1 MTTHSIDIF
10 LPIFFSV
17 EITDL
22 GPAAITAIVQ
32 HISFS
37 DFKDN
42 RSAPPSDTSSSNEF
56 PTSASLARSRSGTA
70 ETSVNRNIDG
80 KSFYINQKEVKQKA
94 QHVIDK
100 IIDKTIDISRVVET
114 DRYFKVWAKDERTK
128 FKTKDQP
135 PIRKPPQAESE
146 ASSIGSS
153 SPIAS
158 LSGRRRRRRRRK
170 RTQNGT
176 TGHMFGPLHNGPI
189 GPDKLTVHSDK
200 FGVPMTMINRV
211 RKAHRKR
218 KIRESVLRKVRFAH
232 MGYIQPPDRD
242 ESSDNESMENVKK
255 LALIRTPYFVIP
267 TIKISQVK
275 RKDRFRNKFLRKDRL
290 KRINLLLS
298 DRRNSAER
306 REHFKYSDE
315 VYEDDDLE
323 AMENDAVGMTKKHQF
338 FAKFFQLSTKKK
350 SELKRL
356 PEKEKY
362 YELILNKYEEHRQ
375 QCEPQ
380 KKVVF

>member
-1 MTTHSIDIF
+1 M
-10 LPIFFSV
+10 
-17 EITDL
+17 
-22 GPAAITAIVQ
+22 
-32 HISFS
+32 
-37 DFKDN
+37 
-42 RSAPPSDTSSSNEF
+42 
-56 PTSASLARSRSGTA
+56 
-70 ETSVNRNIDG
+70 
-80 KSFYINQKEVKQKA
+80 KQKA

-100 IIDKTIDISRVVET
+100 IIDKSIDINEVVEM
-114 DRYFKVWAKDERTK
+114 DRFFKVWAQDERAK
-128 FKTKDQP
+128 FKAKDMP
-135 PIRKPPQAESE
+135 AAKKPPPTESE
-146 ASSIGSS
+146 VSSIGSATPS
-153 SPIAS
+153 AS
-158 LSGRRRRRRRRK
+158 LTGRRRKTRRRQQRK
-170 RTQNGT
+170 QKGT
-176 TGHMFGPLHNGPI
+176 TGHMFGPLQKPI

-211 RKAHRKR
+211 RKAHKKR

-242 ESSDNESMENVKK
+242 ESSDNESLENVKK

-275 RKDRFRNKFLRKDRL
+275 KKDRFRNKYLKKDRL

-298 DRRNSAER
+298 DRRTSAER
-306 REHFKYSDE
+306 RDHSPYSSDQVDE
-315 VYEDDDLE
+315 SDDDLE
-323 AMENDAVGMTKKHQF
+323 AGEGDAIGMTKKHEF

-350 SELKRL
+350 SELKRA

-380 KKVVF
+380 EKVSFRNYCALARFLVANVIIEFSTFSRALK